1 MFEINVGSSLL
12 DYYASVS
19 VVCYFYC
26 ELNLLT
32 LSLFYFG
39 IMTVTIPGMF
49 CFPRKLPYYKSC
61 VLFTGIVLDKLVS
74 IVIKLSFFLFNP
86 LSVAPGRP
94 TPGVWL
100 IFLCSYHIIVTIA
113 LKNFISVRFGQTY
126 RDTSKRI

>member
-19 VVCYFYC
+19 VVCYFYR

-74 IVIKLSFFLFNP
+74 IVIKLSFFFIQSSFRSP
-86 LSVAPGRP
+86 RKAYSRCVAHLP
-94 TPGVWL
+94 V
-100 IFLCSYHIIVTIA
+100 
-113 LKNFISVRFGQTY
+113 FISHNSYNRSEKLYQRSFWSDV
-126 RDTSKRI
+126 

>member
-1 MFEINVGSSLL
+1 MFEIIVGSSLL

-19 VVCYFYC
+19 VVCYFYH

-100 IFLCSYHIIVTIA
+100 IFLCSFHIIVTIA

>member
-19 VVCYFYC
+19 VVFYFYH

-32 LSLFYFG
+32 VSLFYFG

-74 IVIKLSFFLFNP
+74 IVIKLSFFFIQSSFRSP
-86 LSVAPGRP
+86 RKTYSRCVAHLSV
-94 TPGVWL
+94 
-100 IFLCSYHIIVTIA
+100 
-113 LKNFISVRFGQTY
+113 FISHDSYNCSEKLYQRSFWSDV
-126 RDTSKRI
+126 